1 MTRGLWDYI
10 HNEAI
15 AEDYDDYFA
24 QNSLFDFDEPLIL
37 QAFRDDRDGGLV
49 ADLGCGTGRALVSL
63 CRQGFR
69 GLAVDLSQSMLE
81 IVQEKADL
89 AELDIQCLRANLV
102 QLDCLIDDSIDHA
115 ICLFSTMGMIRGRD
129 SRRQALR
136 HVARTLK
143 PGGGFVLHVHNF
155 WFNLYDH
162 QGVRW
167 VLASFLRRLWDGDA
181 KLETGDKY
189 FHYRG
194 VSNMFLHVFRR
205 GELIRDLTEAGF
217 QVDQLI
223 PLALTRDRPIRWPR
237 FFPSLRA
244 IGWVAVCRKPAPDGR
259 EQETA

>member
-115 ICLFSTMGMIRGRD
+115 ICLFSTLGMIRGRD

-155 WFNLYDH
+155 WF
-162 QGVRW
+162 
-167 VLASFLRRLWDGDA
+167 
-181 KLETGDKY
+181 TP
-189 FHYRG
+189 
-194 VSNMFLHVFRR
+194 VSCGGFGMGTPSWKQATSIFTIAVFQTCSCMCSA
-205 GELIRDLTEAGF
+205 E
-217 QVDQLI
+217 VN
-223 PLALTRDRPIRWPR
+223 
-237 FFPSLRA
+237 
-244 IGWVAVCRKPAPDGR
+244 
-259 EQETA
+259 